1 MGSTEC
7 ARVGL
12 CSCVDLKQRRTLQL
26 MDWVPE
32 ATKIAWASAVT
43 SFFFFFK
50 SRLDSKD
57 RREERGKKG
66 KPLRDC
72 TRNICIDDDQ
82 KS

>member
-1 MGSTEC
+1 M
-7 ARVGL
+7 
-12 CSCVDLKQRRTLQL
+12 QLQL

-32 ATKIAWASAVT
+32 ATKVAWASAVT
-43 SFFFFFK
+43 SFFSFF
-50 SRLDSKD
+50 SSKLEST
-57 RREERGKKG
+57 RREKKG